1 MSKPRCGLCPS
12 RRGDCA
18 RRQKR
23 ELANFFFC
31 FLFVI
36 FGFFF
41 FSARPNTMYSIRYN
55 TRRFAECL
63 YTRYILCTAH
73 GHGRSCFASLRPF
86 RPGRGMRLSADESQ
100 YDRYFIS
107 YRIRALIEF
116 RAAYDASEI
125 HYQIVL
131 LKIFN
136 YISNRKIISFKLFG
150 MSNYLRAN
158 IYTKDRDEKN
168 VRTCK
173 Y

>member
-1 MSKPRCGLCPS
+1 MPLYTLYIMHCTWPRL
-12 RRGDCA
+12 
-18 RRQKR
+18 
-23 ELANFFFC
+23 
-31 FLFVI
+31 FLF
-36 FGFFF
+36 
-41 FSARPNTMYSIRYN
+41 RY
-55 TRRFAECL
+55 
-63 YTRYILCTAH
+63 
-73 GHGRSCFASLRPF
+73 SLRPF

-158 IYTKDRDEKN
+158 IHEGSRREK
-168 VRTCK
+168 RTDV
-173 Y
+173 